1 MVSKSWNLVLG
12 DLCGHG
18 RFISCRNSFSVV
30 LTFLRDTYGMKQQIN
45 NNNLC
50 PKVGKRTAARKK
62 TKTAERRGPC
72 SVGCYDT
79 LLFVC

>member
-1 MVSKSWNLVLG
+1 MVPKSWNLVLE

-18 RFISCRNSFSVV
+18 RFISCRNSFSMV
-30 LTFLRDTYGMKQQIN
+30 LTLLRDTYGMKQQIN

-62 TKTAERRGPC
+62 NKDRGTQRP
-72 SVGCYDT
+72 
-79 LLFVC
+79 L